1 MQYRRLG
8 RTELGVSLLSLGTGG
23 ASVLG
28 QHKGLSQHDQDA
40 LVRRCLDLGINLFD
54 TSADYMDSEA
64 ILGRALD
71 GTPRDSYSLVTKWSH
86 DDDGRRTKD
95 PEELVGSVERSL
107 RRLRTDHVD
116 VMMFHGVLSSS
127 YDDVVDRYYPVIQ
140 RLRDGGKL
148 RFTGLSTR
156 FREDAEHHVA
166 VRALSE
172 HPQLWDTVMLK
183 YGILNQRAAR
193 EALPLAIEHD
203 AGIINMAAVRVKL
216 PDPDLLD
223 ALMHEWK
230 RRGDVPA
237 GGLPEGDPLGWLVHD
252 DVDSVI
258 SAGYKFAA
266 DHPGVSTVLTGTSSI
281 EHLEQNAAALEKPNL
296 PAADKR
302 RLVELF
308 EGVAEYV

>member
-148 RFTGLSTR
+148 AFHG
-156 FREDAEHHVA
+156 
-166 VRALSE
+166 SE
-172 HPQLWDTVMLK
+172 HPLQ
-183 YGILNQRAAR
+183 GRRRAPCRR
-193 EALPLAIEHD
+193 EGAFRA
-203 AGIINMAAVRVKL
+203 
-216 PDPDLLD
+216 
-223 ALMHEWK
+223 
-230 RRGDVPA
+230 
-237 GGLPEGDPLGWLVHD
+237 
-252 DVDSVI
+252 S
-258 SAGYKFAA
+258 
-266 DHPGVSTVLTGTSSI
+266 
-281 EHLEQNAAALEKPNL
+281 AALGHGHAEVRHPQSSEL
-296 PAADKR
+296 PGR
-302 RLVELF
+302 RCRSPSSTMR
-308 EGVAEYV
+308 ASSTWRRSASSYRTPTCWMR